1 MGFATGFATGFAK
14 SVDEVLKKDMLRT
27 QKRMDGMEQYRVTRR
42 RADEDRVKKDRR
54 EVGDV
59 MKQLATFVG
68 GDMYKAK
75 VLFETGG
82 GTVAGAT
89 KFYDKLDNNKSSLGE
104 NFDINAV
111 VTGINKVERPE
122 GVTDADLVDNYIEG
136 YKKITSEMTASGLYG
151 KIFNPDISAQV
162 DKNVDAVAA
171 LPNNIYNTIKTKPLA
186 INHEALI
193 ERQAYKKANQIAPK
207 GTFMA
212 EYLSLD
218 GQFYN
223 EGDVTKKKAIGKRR
237 DDMYAKYKKDK
248 ELSKSVTGK
257 DTTIF
262 SKENITTILAKSK
275 ENALTQGGYTQNIDG
290 VITTVMEGNAAGVF
304 LAQQQGLKAIE
315 DRFKTSLSSEP
326 ILRDAIEAEK
336 VLQKNARDT
345 YKSSIENN
353 RIANDRDLAAYN
365 ALDENAEGKKID
377 ADQRIVNKPKG
388 YELYKKENVAAQII
402 NRIPPAVTNNK
413 TALQVIDIKLNAL
426 STAAKNEGWKIN
438 SVIEMK
444 IQNNIVKLIWT
455 GKEFIN

>member
-1 MGFATGFATGFAK
+1 MSFASGFVTGLAK
-14 SVDEVLKKDMLRT
+14 TVDDQLKNDMLRT

-42 RADEDRVKKDRR
+42 RADEDRVKKERR

-82 GTVAGAT
+82 GTVAGAN
-89 KFYDKLDNNKSSLGE
+89 KFYDKLDSNRAKLGE

-111 VTGINKVERPE
+111 VTGINKVERPD
-122 GVTDADLVDNYIEG
+122 GVTDADLVGNYIEG

-171 LPNNIYNTIKTKPLA
+171 LPKNIYNTIKTKPLTV
-186 INHEALI
+186 NHESLI
-193 ERQAYKKANQIAPK
+193 ERQAYIKANKIDPK

-218 GQFYN
+218 NQYYN
-223 EGDVTKKKAIGKRR
+223 ETDSTKQKAIGKRR
-237 DDMYAKYKKDK
+237 DDVYAKYKKDK
-248 ELSKSVTGK
+248 ELNKSATGK
-257 DTTIF
+257 DTTLF
-262 SKENITTILAKSK
+262 SKESITTILAKSK
-275 ENALTQGGYTQNIDG
+275 ENALTQGGYTENIG
-290 VITTVMEGNAAGVF
+290 GIITTVMEGNAAGVF

-315 DRFKTSLSSEP
+315 DRFKSSINSEP
-326 ILRDAIEAEK
+326 ILKDAIAAEK

-353 RIANDRDLAAYN
+353 KIANDRDLAAYN
-365 ALDENAEGKKID
+365 ALGSDANDNKID
-377 ADQRIVNKPKG
+377 ADNRVVKKPKG
-388 YELYKKENVAAQII
+388 YELYKKENVTAQII
-402 NRIPPAVTNNK
+402 NTIPPAVTNNK
-413 TALQVIDIKLNAL
+413 TAVEVIDIKINAI
-426 STAAKNEGWKIN
+426 SKVAKTEGWKIN
-438 SVIEMK
+438 SVIEIK
-444 IQNNIVKLIWT
+444 IGNKIEKLIWT